1 MSQRL
6 ISKVYYLLPYM
17 DFFNGLQSYISG
29 LSEEQWWYV
38 VSMVLLAFILG
49 LLIAYILR
57 GFTVRRYRKALLL
70 AERSRADYE
79 TQYLAANEKQKKLAA
94 DLAANSQAK
103 VAAMDRAEELAGQL
117 AAAQSEQQRLQSE
130 LSQLQASVDNQA
142 ATIAAQKEQIEAFQ
156 AQPQTPATPTI
167 APQEPPAV
175 ANPVE
180 DRLAALEAR
189 LATLQPS
196 NPAPSEEPSDNQA
209 DGYHQPV
216 IEQLPVES
224 DAEEEPLVIRAD
236 TTDPGLRQGESG
248 QTEVIV
254 DTMPSRQVE
263 LVNIPDESDRDD
275 LKQIK
280 NIGPFLEEKLN
291 EQGIFTFRQI
301 AGWDAAE
308 IEDITTKIGYL
319 PGRIATDDWVG
330 QAQNL
335 ASVTR
340 TETVEEEPPK
350 GFRPDNLKVVDG
362 IGPKIEGILKANEI
376 KTLADL
382 AIQSVDDLKG
392 MLEQAGSRYR
402 IHDPSSWPQ
411 QAALARDGQW
421 ADLKAVQEAL

>member
-1 MSQRL
+1 
-6 ISKVYYLLPYM
+6 M

-103 VAAMDRAEELAGQL
+103 VAAMDRAEELASQL
-117 AAAQSEQQRLQSE
+117 AAAQSEQQRLQSD
-130 LSQLQASVDNQA
+130 LSQLQATVDSQA
-142 ATIAAQKEQIEAFQ
+142 ATIVSQKQQIETFQ
-156 AQPQTPATPTI
+156 AQPQAPATPTI
-167 APQEPPAV
+167 SPQEPQAV
-175 ANPVE
+175 ANPME

-189 LATLQPS
+189 LAALQTS
-196 NPAPSEEPSDNQA
+196 PAPTEEPAGNQA
-209 DGYHQPV
+209 GGYHQPV
-216 IEQLPVES
+216 IEQLPVEPEE
-224 DAEEEPLVIRAD
+224 EEEPLVIRAD
-236 TTDPGLRQGESG
+236 TTDPGLRQGENG

-254 DTMPSRQVE
+254 DTTPSRQVE

-275 LKQIK
+275 LKLIK
-280 NIGPFLEEKLN
+280 NIGPFLEEKLH

-301 AGWDAAE
+301 AGWDAAD
-308 IEDITTKIGYL
+308 IEGITTKIGYL

-335 ASVTR
+335 ASVLIADVPD
-340 TETVEEEPPK
+340 EKPPK

-362 IGPKIEGILKANEI
+362 IGPKIEGILKDNEI

-382 AIQSVDDLKG
+382 AEQSVDDLKG
-392 MLEQAGSRYR
+392 MLEQAGNRYR

-421 ADLKAVQEAL
+421 VDLKAVQDAL